1 ALDDFEK
8 AKPAAPAPAPSAGRG
23 GGGGG
28 AEKPPGEAAKE
39 SLFASQEK
47 FFQDLFDS
55 ELASQAT
62 AEFEKAMKE
71 LAEEEP
77 HLVEQFQKL
86 SEAAGRVGSDPGSQQ
101 EFTSCLKE
109 TLSGLAKNANDLQ
122 NSGVPEEELARAME
136 GLGLEEGEGDG
147 SLLPLMQSIMQNLLS
162 KDVLYP
168 SLKEIAEKASAPPG
182 CARPPSRHVERWGAS
197 SGSVCS
203 GHFLEDAELEKLQ
216 RGPRKWPGGGVAAL
230 PGTRQLALSRGAS
243 LPAASPLASPFPLQ
257 YPEWLRS
264 HRDSLPQ
271 DQYEKYQEQHSIMG
285 KICAQFEAERPTDGD
300 AEQRARFEL
309 VLDLMQQ
316 LQDLGHP
323 PKELAGESPPSLNFD
338 LEGLNLPEAAST
350 TGEQCRIM

>member
-1 ALDDFEK
+1 MAAAGAGQAGPDRELDELLDSALGDFEK
-8 AKPAAPAPAPSAGRG
+8 TKPVPPPPPAAGAGD
-23 GGGGG
+23 
-28 AEKPPGEAAKE
+28 ACSSEKLPGDAAQH

-86 SEAAGRVGSDPGSQQ
+86 SEAAGRVGSDTTSQQ

-122 NSGVPEEELARAME
+122 NSNMSEEELAKAMD
-136 GLGLEEGEGDG
+136 GLGLEEGDGEGNI
-147 SLLPLMQSIMQNLLS
+147 LPIMQSIMQNLLS

-168 SLKEIAEKASAPPG
+168 SLKEITEK
-182 CARPPSRHVERWGAS
+182 
-197 SGSVCS
+197 
-203 GHFLEDAELEKLQ
+203 
-216 RGPRKWPGGGVAAL
+216 
-230 PGTRQLALSRGAS
+230 
-243 LPAASPLASPFPLQ
+243 

-264 HRDSLPQ
+264 HRDTLPEEQ
-271 DQYEKYQEQHSIMG
+271 FGKYQEQHSIMG
-285 KICAQFEAERPTDGD
+285 KICQQFEAEQATDSD
-300 AEQRARFEL
+300 AEQKARFEM

-323 PKELAGESPPSLNFD
+323 PKELAGESPPGLNFD
-338 LEGLNLPEAAST
+338 LDGLNLSDTASA
-350 TGEQCRIM
+350 GGDQCRIM

>member
-8 AKPAAPAPAPSAGRG
+8 ARPPAPSA
-23 GGGGG
+23 
-28 AEKPPGEAAKE
+28 PGPGDAGSSDRSPSDAAKE

-86 SEAAGRVGSDPGSQQ
+86 SEAAGRVGDDTASQQ

-122 NSGVPEEELARAME
+122 NSSVSEEELAKAIE
-136 GLGLEEGEGDG
+136 GLGLEEGDGEGNI
-147 SLLPLMQSIMQNLLS
+147 LPIMQNIMQNLLS
-162 KDVLYP
+162 KEVLYP
-168 SLKEIAEKASAPPG
+168 SLKEITEK
-182 CARPPSRHVERWGAS
+182 
-197 SGSVCS
+197 
-203 GHFLEDAELEKLQ
+203 
-216 RGPRKWPGGGVAAL
+216 
-230 PGTRQLALSRGAS
+230 
-243 LPAASPLASPFPLQ
+243 
-257 YPEWLRS
+257 YPEWLRL
-264 HRDSLPQ
+264 HRDSLPEE
-271 DQYEKYQEQHSIMG
+271 QYEKYREQHDVMG
-285 KICAQFEAERPTDGD
+285 KICQQFEAERPTDGE
-300 AEQRARFEL
+300 AEQKARFEV

-323 PKELAGESPPSLNFD
+323 PKELAGESPPGLNLD
-338 LEGLNLPEAAST
+338 LEGLSLPDAAT
-350 TGEQCRIM
+350 AGGEQCRLM